1 MWSALS
7 ASSVALPGIR
17 YRAAAASSAGSGI
30 CLMPPVAP
38 RMAAGLCIKSGV
50 VPVIST
56 MIFFMFHSS
65 TWMVCKTGRSPHP
78 ALFHLLL
85 HLHLHAVLLREG
97 DDVVHHDL
105 HDGHQLLGF
114 HIGRQLGDV
123 HLGFPGAPHM
133 EMSL

>member
-17 YRAAAASSAGSGI
+17 YRAAAASSTGSGI
-30 CLMPPVAP
+30 CFIPPVAP

-56 MIFFMFHSS
+56 MIFFIFHSP
-65 TWMVCKTGRSPHP
+65 TWMVCETGRSSRP
-78 ALFHLLL
+78 ALLHLLF

-105 HDGHQLLGF
+105 DDGHQFLGL
-114 HIGRQLGDV
+114 HVGRQLGDV
-123 HLGFPGAPHM
+123 HLRFAQI
-133 EMSL
+133 

>member
-50 VPVIST
+50 VPGIST
-56 MIFFMFHSS
+56 MIFFIFPAP
-65 TWMVCKTGRSPHP
+65 TWMLCKTGRPPRP

-85 HLHLHAVLLREG
+85 HLHLHAMLLREG
-97 DDVVHHDL
+97 NDVVHHDL
-105 HDGHQLLGF
+105 HDGHQLFGF
-114 HIGRQLGDV
+114 HIWGKLRAI
-123 HLGFPGAPHM
+123 HFRA
-133 EMSL
+133 SIF